1 MAFRGIFDGSVEIE
15 QAREARAHDAALQR
29 QRIAA
34 QMAMQTQQLQAQAN
48 AQRAQLQAGT
58 QQANAD
64 RELKQQQFAVG
75 AAQAQQQIDM
85 KRQEFDSGAA
95 LREMQQENAKLM
107 LQQAQAEFDEDQ
119 AQRATLTQFRQS
131 AFGAGL
137 ITAALNGVAPTATL
151 SRINQANGIADG
163 DPGSVIGIGG
173 GPEGLWYDVIAADE
187 QGKMGKKRQEVDPM
201 TLLAVAHSI
210 YGEKGASDFI
220 QMYKSKDTN
229 NTRMNIAF
237 DKYLQSLEVQK
248 LKNEG
253 TKEVAGIKSDTT
265 LAVEDKKTDRA
276 MRVQELKNQV
286 GGVLGISAA
295 KVNLPS
301 AVKTLTEQLDN
312 LDAEIRGTEKRK
324 QPLDPKKVKR
334 REDVQKAL
342 DNVLG
347 MLGDDG
353 AETAGAQTGAQTGAP
368 TGRQPTGGT
377 AQIPGVPQ
385 ERQVELRAIAE
396 RAMATANGDKAKA
409 EKIFNAEVAKRY
421 PDLVPATQP
430 SPGKVPEETPPNTPD
445 DEKAPVSPFSRDA
458 SPETAAKRTVDAKAT
473 AGRLRELLTPTRR
486 ALVPEEGERKPL
498 PTAQSTGPRLETAPE
513 GSAKIGPE
521 KGTLEYL
528 QGMPKGKAADLKGK
542 EIGTARR
549 EILKRLEAAYR
560 LPKSD
565 EKVAL
570 VKRLRAELDEFNQKY
585 RP

>member
-1 MAFRGIFDGSVEIE
+1 MAFRGIFDGSVEIG

-48 AQRAQLQAGT
+48 AQRAQLQAGM

-64 RELKQQQFAVG
+64 RALKQQAL
-75 AAQAQQQIDM
+75 QADTAMAGEKLNIAKQEIGLKQ
-85 KRQEFDSGAA
+85 QEFDSGAA
-95 LREMQQENAKLM
+95 LRKMQQENAKLM

-173 GPEGLWYDVIAADE
+173 GPEGLWYDVVAEDE
-187 QGKMGKKRQEVDPM
+187 PGKMGKQRQEVDPM
-201 TLLAVAHSI
+201 TLLAVAHSLF
-210 YGEKGASDFI
+210 GEKGASDFI
-220 QMYKSKDTN
+220 QMYKTKDTN
-229 NTRMNIAF
+229 NSRMNIAF

-312 LDAEIRGTEKRK
+312 LDAEIRGAEKRK
-324 QPLDPKKVKR
+324 QPLDPEKVKR

-347 MLGDDG
+347 ILGDDG
-353 AETAGAQTGAQTGAP
+353 AETAGTATSAP
-368 TGRQPTGGT
+368 
-377 AQIPGVPQ
+377 
-385 ERQVELRAIAE
+385 ESS
-396 RAMATANGDKAKA
+396 ATSAPKSSATLANGVFTVT
-409 EKIFNAEVAKRY
+409 IN
-421 PDLVPATQP
+421 
-430 SPGKVPEETPPNTPD
+430 G
-445 DEKAPVSPFSRDA
+445 VS
-458 SPETAAKRTVDAKAT
+458 K
-473 AGRLRELLTPTRR
+473 
-486 ALVPEEGERKPL
+486 
-498 PTAQSTGPRLETAPE
+498 
-513 GSAKIGPE
+513 SAKDTP
-521 KGTLEYL
+521 
-528 QGMPKGKAADLKGK
+528 AVRDW
-542 EIGTARR
+542 
-549 EILKRLEAAYR
+549 LKRQGIPIR
-560 LPKSD
+560 
-565 EKVAL
+565 
-570 VKRLRAELDEFNQKY
+570 
-585 RP
+585 